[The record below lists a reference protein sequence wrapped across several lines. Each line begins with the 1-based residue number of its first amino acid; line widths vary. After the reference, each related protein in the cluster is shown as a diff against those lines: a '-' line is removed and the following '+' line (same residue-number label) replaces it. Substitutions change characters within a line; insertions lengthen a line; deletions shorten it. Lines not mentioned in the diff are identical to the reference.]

1 MNIRLFLVI
10 PAVVAMATLAGCGAG
25 GSEAARKAAPAH
37 VQMPSSEV
45 CHQSA
50 YIRERAPE
58 GFCSETP
65 DVKVDD
71 DLSPL
76 GGIRAYRLAP

>member
-1 MNIRLFLVI
+1 MNVRVFSSSRS
-10 PAVVAMATLAGCGAG
+10 PSPWRRWRDVAQEGET
-25 GSEAARKAAPAH
+25 ARKAAPAR
-37 VQMPSSEV
+37 VQMQSTEV
-45 CHQSA
+45 CHAPA

-58 GFCSETP
+58 GLCAESA

-76 GGIRAYRLAP
+76 GGIRAYRLGQ